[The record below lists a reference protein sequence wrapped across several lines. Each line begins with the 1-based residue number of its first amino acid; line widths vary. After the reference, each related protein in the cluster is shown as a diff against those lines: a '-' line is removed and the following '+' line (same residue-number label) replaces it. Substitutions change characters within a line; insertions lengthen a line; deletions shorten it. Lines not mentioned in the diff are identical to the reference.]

1 MHIDDTL
8 NKLKARLV
16 IREFSQIYDIEYE
29 STFASIVK
37 FDILRLFLIV
47 VALKDLK
54 CYQVNVNNTFI
65 EPFLK
70 KIIYMKSSS
79 NVKLLSD

>member
-16 IREFSQIYDIEYE
+16 VREFSQMYNIDYTD
-29 STFASIVK
+29 TFASIVK
-37 FDILRLFLIV
+37 FDILRLFLII

-54 CYQVNVNNTFI
+54 CH
-65 EPFLK
+65 
-70 KIIYMKSSS
+70 
-79 NVKLLSD
+79 